1 MGGSHRALRAFVLAS
16 AAAAAFGC
24 GGSDSSTAPSPSPGP
39 SGGTFTITSAGVSP
53 TTLTVKAGSQV
64 TFVNNDN
71 QSHNMLSDP
80 HPEHTDCP
88 ELNQVG
94 FLSPGQ
100 SRQSGNLNTV
110 RTCGFHDHDLP
121 PPSTAIGNK
130 WTGKIIIQ

>member
-1 MGGSHRALRAFVLAS
+1 LRTFVLAS
-16 AAAAAFGC
+16 AAAAALSC
-24 GGSDSSTAPSPSPGP
+24 GGSDSSSTSPSPSPSP
-39 SGGTFTITSAGVSP
+39 SPAPGGTTITITSAGVSP
-53 TTLTVKAGSQV
+53 TTLTVRPGTQV

-71 QSHNMLSDP
+71 QAHNMLSDP
-80 HPEHTDCP
+80 HPEHTDCI

-100 SRQSGNLNTV
+100 ARQSGNLNTV